1 MAISAIN
8 AAATYEA
15 PKPVTEKTV
24 RVAPVAQGVAKAPAA
39 ETQPIASSNGSEPSG
54 DSAEQGRENEKKNM
68 NMVRNAVSKANNAL
82 KQSRTKCSFSYH
94 EATKRISIKI
104 MDEETNEVIREIPP
118 EETLEMV
125 EKMWELAGIM
135 VDERR

>member
-8 AAATYEA
+8 AAASYEA
-15 PKPVTEKTV
+15 PKQMTEKAV
-24 RVAPVAQGVAKAPAA
+24 KAEPVVQGTAKAPAA
-39 ETQPIASSNGSEPSG
+39 ETQPISSTNGSETNG
-54 DSAEQGRENEKKNM
+54 DSTEQGRENEKNV
-68 NMVRNAVSKANNAL
+68 NRVRNAVSKANSAL
-82 KQSRTKCSFSYH
+82 KQSRTKCQFSYH

-104 MDEETNEVIREIPP
+104 MDEDTNEIIREIPP